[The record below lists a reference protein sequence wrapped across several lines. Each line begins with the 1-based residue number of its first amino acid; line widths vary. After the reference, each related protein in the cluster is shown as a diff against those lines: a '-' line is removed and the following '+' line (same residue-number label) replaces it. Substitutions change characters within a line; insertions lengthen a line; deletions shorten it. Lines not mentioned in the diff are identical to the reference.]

1 MLAGNMLRAYGA
13 KNIYPCTPG
22 GTYPDVRK
30 FPFGSPPA
38 AAAPPIPSGTYECTE
53 ICPYWDNLLPLLQ
66 LQLWTPTDCLCSN
79 TTGFSP
85 RISK

>member
-30 FPFGSPPA
+30 FPLRFA
-38 AAAPPIPSGTYECTE
+38 ACSGRPPIASGTYECTE
-53 ICPYWDNLLPLLQ
+53 ICPYWDNLLPLLR